1 MINNWTLFQLKSIW
15 LILTWK
21 VFVFDL
27 KLIIIKENIFFF
39 QKEKKCFILLNEKCS
54 DMDQLKALFQI
65 EIIEFAFSQN
75 VQHAPALNVAKKAL
89 EKCMFVC

>member
-1 MINNWTLFQLKSIW
+1 M
-15 LILTWK
+15 
-21 VFVFDL
+21 
-27 KLIIIKENIFFF
+27 
-39 QKEKKCFILLNEKCS
+39 LNEKCS

-89 EKCMFVC
+89 EKCMLVNILRSCEHNATDSNDQFL